1 MGSRRDAEGQTVS
14 VANLQVLHV
23 AASSY
28 QVDEAV
34 VREPL
39 PELGVYDKVTGAP
52 RPFRRDDFSPHPR
65 NAGKGE
71 AVSGARDVREDRGGD
86 TLADVKGAIVAGN
99 VGLDLGDCSSR
110 HDVGGRGSV

>member
-1 MGSRRDAEGQTVS
+1 MTHFAAVFDQALEAIVRDPLAESTIEQE
-14 VANLQVLHV
+14 VA
-23 AASSY
+23 
-28 QVDEAV
+28 
-34 VREPL
+34 
-39 PELGVYDKVTGAP
+39 VTP
-52 RPFRRDDFSPHPR
+52 RVFRRGYSSPHPR
-65 NAGKGE
+65 NTREGE